1 MRWFPLGLLAVFATS
16 MAACGGPSVP
26 LQAQAGASV
35 VIPLTGDLTSD
46 MPVIGFGSDL
56 VEDPQR
62 GELVYRLRGTE
73 TELLTRATSSIQ
85 VGFPSNLIGGDV
97 QIVSLVD
104 IPPESPVGTFAID
117 VVRRYRDAAGIVQ
130 EIPVPYGGVLSVL
143 PHELDFDCDATV
155 DSVGAPTP
163 WSRITGAGSSFNI
176 LGFAQLLLEQH
187 PQLILRLDSPV
198 SALELDLDYPP
209 GVIAIEDVTASPGR
223 KTEQKISWWEETA
236 PGRASVAV
244 LGRGDFQ
251 EVAVAFSLVDGGSQV
266 LDPASVNVTIRSTTD
281 DEGNEVA
288 RVLASRSIR

>member
-1 MRWFPLGLLAVFATS
+1 MRWFPLGLLAVFVTS
-16 MAACGGPSVP
+16 MIACGGPPVP

-35 VIPLTGDLTSD
+35 IIPLTGDQTSG

-104 IPPESPVGTFAID
+104 VPQDVDSGTYSIE
-117 VVRRYRDAAGIVQ
+117 VLRRFRDTAGFEQ
-130 EIPVPYGGVLSVL
+130 EEEIPYDGVLSIL

-163 WSRITGAGSSFNI
+163 WRAIINGNFFDTLELAK
-176 LGFAQLLLEQH
+176 LLLEQH

-209 GVIAIEDVTASPGR
+209 GVIEIEDVTASPGSR
-223 KTEQKISWWEETA
+223 TRQKVSWWEETA

-251 EVAVAFSLVDGGSQV
+251 EVAVSFSLVDGGSQV
-266 LDPASVNVTIRSTTD
+266 LDPESVNVTILSTTD

-288 RVLASRSIR
+288 RVLSSRAIR